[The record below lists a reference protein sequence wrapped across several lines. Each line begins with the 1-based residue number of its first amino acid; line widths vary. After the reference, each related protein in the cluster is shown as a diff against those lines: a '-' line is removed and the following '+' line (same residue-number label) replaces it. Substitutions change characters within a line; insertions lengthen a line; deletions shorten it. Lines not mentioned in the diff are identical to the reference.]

1 MLSERFLWFPSQVI
15 TNEEGEE
22 VEVTDDEAV
31 DDDDDAAGQEDD
43 EEDDDDAL
51 DHDAPKQAKRNDVY
65 SLCKK

>member
-1 MLSERFLWFPSQVI
+1 MFFQVI
-15 TNEEGEE
+15 TNEDGEE

-31 DDDDDAAGQEDD
+31 DDDDDDAADQEDD
-43 EEDDDDAL
+43 EEDDDAL